1 MAVIV
6 LLLLLLLFTIALSL
20 LLLLLLSSECLGT
33 ASALPPA
40 SVASCIP
47 SCPSIAAAET
57 VVSLIGVH
65 PHGASRAAP
74 HTDVCLGSRRRP
86 RSQQL
91 PTAALPVAPLVDLNV
106 SIQTLPLAPLP
117 VRHPFIERSGVFFG
131 SGVGLQIGYGRGV
144 FDDIDRAADG
154 RVGGAGEERLEE
166 EDCGEEF

>member
-6 LLLLLLLFTIALSL
+6 LLLLFTIALSL

-131 SGVGLQIGYGRGV
+131 SGVGLQIGYGRCV
-144 FDDIDRAADG
+144 FDDIDRAVDG
-154 RVGGAGEERLEE
+154 GVGGAGEEQLEE